1 MNSARATREDGRL
14 EVKIKASV
22 LHYLLQLVSSY
33 ILTDKR
39 AESALQHNTCPSEFE
54 AGGRRRIIRRKRGS
68 VGYFPSGT
76 ITQLQFAPQSG
87 EVTHIKGTLSE
98 RRGRRLVKVTFPVYN
113 LTRNR
118 FIQASS
124 DFIAK
129 VGLLRID
136 PWVYCTT
143 VSLSL

>member
-1 MNSARATREDGRL
+1 MNRARATREDGRL

-22 LHYLLQLVSSY
+22 LHYLLQLVVSSY

-54 AGGRRRIIRRKRGS
+54 AGGRRRIIRRKLGS

-87 EVTHIKGTLSE
+87 EVTHIKE
-98 RRGRRLVKVTFPVYN
+98 RRGRRLVKVAFPVYN

-124 DFIAK
+124 DFIA
-129 VGLLRID
+129 I
-136 PWVYCTT
+136 YCMT